1 MVLGDFSKTMAMMMK
16 QMEKIRIVK
25 MMILSF
31 KMRKMIALR
40 MMRSQISQVTT
51 MMMITDQTKMQ
62 KKIAKALVGMN

>member
-16 QMEKIRIVK
+16 QMEKMRIVK